1 MTTGLQVIHIE
12 KRITISSGL
21 NRHITRQQFVTVG
34 ENRTVEV
41 WVPDNADSSKTEYN
55 VELISR
61 EFIDSQGQKYDL
73 TLQQAVDKRIHEA
86 EIKPRKGQATCLEI
100 IFSGSHDVMAAM
112 SKAELKQWADDTL
125 EWALN
130 TWGKENVVSASLHVD
145 ERTPHIHMIVVPI
158 VTGQSRRTRNYK
170 MKAERRGKATKSYNI
185 DHKKL
190 RLCVN
195 EVYTTGKLYE
205 YHDNYAKEVSQKYG
219 LDRGV
224 KAEPGSKKKHTNSI
238 EYNRMLAKQATELQA
253 LIEELTSD
261 YADKKAELQEEIL
274 QLKNNH
280 ITLSAAVKEEEEKKK
295 KAEAK
300 AKEAERKSKEAEERL
315 SSQEKMINTN
325 TSLIN
330 QQIDDYLLRSK
341 ELKQTETYITAN
353 RKTISEQS
361 DEIAKNQDYLQ
372 ELKSIED
379 EISKKKDELKAFSSL
394 GLLKMIMALYNT
406 VIAEIQERIKGYW
419 NGNVTSYK
427 EVQHAVGDGSV
438 EDFAKIYISN
448 GDINYSIEVSVKT
461 GKVYADGKPEP
472 IKWKSTK
479 EEMLMPELAEYFRTE
494 LTPEAKQFAKDLFKK
509 QTQTQKK
516 NDQSRQRPGRSNKM
530 QK

>member
-34 ENRTVEV
+34 ENRIVEV
-41 WVPDNADSSKTEYN
+41 WVPGNADSSKTEYN
-55 VELISR
+55 VELVSR

-73 TLQQAVDKRIHEA
+73 TLQQAVDKRILEA

-112 SKAELKQWADDTL
+112 SKAELKKWADDTL
-125 EWALN
+125 EWAQN

-253 LIEELTSD
+253 LIEELKSD
-261 YADKKAELQEEIL
+261 YAEKEAEIQEDIL
-274 QLKNNH
+274 QLQVKRD
-280 ITLSAAVKEEEEKKK
+280 TLSSAVEEEEEKKK
-295 KAEAK
+295 EAERK
-300 AKEAERKSKEAEERL
+300 AKEAEVRL
-315 SSQEKMINTN
+315 SFQDELINKN
-325 TSLIN
+325 RSLIN
-330 QQIDDYLLRSK
+330 QQNDDICLRNR
-341 ELKQTETYITAN
+341 ELKQTKTDIAAN
-353 RKTISEQS
+353 KKIISEQN

-372 ELKSIED
+372 ELESINE
-379 EISKKKDELKAFSSL
+379 EIARRKKELKELSSL
-394 GLLKMIMALYNT
+394 SFLKMLMALYNM

-419 NGNVTSYK
+419 KGNVKSYE
-427 EVQHAVGDGSV
+427 EVKHAVGAEPA
-438 EDFAKIYISN
+438 EDFAKIYI
-448 GDINYSIEVSVKT
+448 NYEGRDYYIEVSETT
-461 GKVYADGKPEP
+461 GKVYLEGDTKPIIYKNTGK
-472 IKWKSTK
+472 
-479 EEMLMPELAEYFRTE
+479 EMTMPELAEYFKAE
-494 LTPEAKQFAKDLFKK
+494 LTPEAKHFAKSLFKP
-509 QTQTQKK
+509 TQTQKRK
-516 NDQSRQRPGRSNKM
+516 DQSKKILGQSKKVRIKPHL
-530 QK
+530 